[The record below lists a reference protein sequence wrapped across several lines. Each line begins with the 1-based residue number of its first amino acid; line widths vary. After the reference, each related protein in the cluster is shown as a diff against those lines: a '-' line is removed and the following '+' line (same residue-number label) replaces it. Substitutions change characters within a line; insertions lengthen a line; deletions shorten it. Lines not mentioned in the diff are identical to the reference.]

1 MLVLDLELC
10 DILLQIRNL
19 QRRCLLVLQRQLLY
33 LLDLVLQLRRVQ
45 LMLLTLFYSFLV
57 LCLQLLVLTSD

>member
-19 QRRCLLVLQRQLLY
+19 QRRRLLVLQRQLLY